1 MLSRF
6 LNRIYF
12 ANSSSSDHHLVCYIE
27 YLICTADSLLATDWT
42 TQKEKRLLR
51 MILRKIF
58 AQAEKKKDF
67 EENEG
72 KFLIALLTF
81 ISKQE
86 MKV

>member
-1 MLSRF
+1 M
-6 LNRIYF
+6 
-12 ANSSSSDHHLVCYIE
+12 
-27 YLICTADSLLATDWT
+27 ATDWT

-72 KFLIALLTF
+72 TFLIVLLTL